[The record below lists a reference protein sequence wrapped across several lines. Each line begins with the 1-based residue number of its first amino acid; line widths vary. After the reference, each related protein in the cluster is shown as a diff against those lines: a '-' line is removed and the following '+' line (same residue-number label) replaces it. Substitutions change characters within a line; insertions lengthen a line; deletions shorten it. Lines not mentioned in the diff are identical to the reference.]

1 MHLGCLALVVLLS
14 SIAAPLAVDAQQPE
28 KLYRIALAAGGDL
41 GIVLLHGKGG
51 SPSGY
56 VRELA
61 SALQGKGHLVSTPTM
76 PWAQNRIYDASFD
89 EAMHEIDREIDSLRQ
104 KGAKFVVVSGHSLG
118 ANAALGYASSREGAS
133 GIIALAPAH
142 TPELPG
148 FIQRVAQ
155 DVRRARDLVATG
167 KGKEKHRFS
176 DVNQG
181 RTLEVAATAEVY
193 LSWFDPDGPAVMP
206 KSAASF
212 KVPTPLL
219 LVVGSRDRTAQG
231 KEYIFDKAPPHP
243 KSRFVTVP
251 ADHFAVP
258 SASINEVV
266 TWLGSLRQ

>member
-1 MHLGCLALVVLLS
+1 MRGCVAILFSL
-14 SIAAPLAVDAQQPE
+14 IAALIGHITP
-28 KLYRIALAAGGDL
+28 AAGDDL
-41 GIVLLHGKGG
+41 GVVLLHGKGG

-56 VRELA
+56 VRDLA
-61 SALQGKGHLVSTPTM
+61 SALQSKGHLVSTPTM
-76 PWAQNRIYDASFD
+76 PWAQDRIYDASFD

-104 KGAKFVVVSGHSLG
+104 KGAKFVVVAGHSLG
-118 ANAALGYASSREGAS
+118 ANAALGYASSRDSAS

-142 TPELPG
+142 TPELQG
-148 FIQRVAQ
+148 FIKRVAQ
-155 DVRRARDLVATG
+155 DVSRARSLVATG

-181 RTLEVAATAEVY
+181 QRLEVAATAEVY

-219 LVVGSRDRTAQG
+219 LVVGSGDRG
-231 KEYIFDKAPPHP
+231 KDYIFDKAPPHP

-251 ADHFAVP
+251 AGHFAVP
-258 SASINEVV
+258 SAAIEEVV
-266 TWLGSLRQ
+266 TWLGLLRQ

>member
-1 MHLGCLALVVLLS
+1 VYTRGGKNVRGCVAILFSLIAVLTGH
-14 SIAAPLAVDAQQPE
+14 IAPARGD
-28 KLYRIALAAGGDL
+28 DL
-41 GIVLLHGKGG
+41 GVVLLHGKAG

-61 SALQGKGHLVSTPTM
+61 SALQSKGHLVSTPAM

-89 EAMHEIDREIDSLRQ
+89 EAMREIDREIDSLRR
-104 KGAKFVVVSGHSLG
+104 KGAKFVVVAGHSLG
-118 ANAALGYASSREGAS
+118 ANAALGYASSRDRAS

-148 FIQRVAQ
+148 FMKRVAQ
-155 DVRRARDLVATG
+155 DVSRARDLVASG
-167 KGKEKHRFS
+167 KGKEKRRFS

-181 RTLEVAATAEVY
+181 QRLEVAATAEVY

-212 KVPTPLL
+212 KVSTPLL
-219 LVVGSRDRTAQG
+219 LVVGSGDRTAMG
-231 KEYIFDKAPPHP
+231 KDYIFDMAPPHT

-258 SASINEVV
+258 SAAIEEVA

>member
-1 MHLGCLALVVLLS
+1 MRGCVAILFSLITALIGH
-14 SIAAPLAVDAQQPE
+14 IAPAT
-28 KLYRIALAAGGDL
+28 GNDL

-61 SALQGKGHLVSTPTM
+61 SALRSKGDLVSTPTM
-76 PWAQNRIYDASFD
+76 PWAQDRIYDASFD
-89 EAMHEIDREIDSLRQ
+89 EAMREIDREIDSLRQ
-104 KGAKFVVVSGHSLG
+104 KGAKFIVVVGHSLG
-118 ANAALGYASSREGAS
+118 ANAALGYAASRNTAS

-142 TPELPG
+142 TPELPA
-148 FIQRVAQ
+148 FIKRVGH

-181 RTLEVAATAEVY
+181 RPLEVAATAEVY

-206 KSAASF
+206 RSAASF
-212 KVPTPLL
+212 KAPTPLL
-219 LVVGSRDRTAQG
+219 LVVGSGERTAMG
-231 KEYIFDKAPPHP
+231 KDYIFDKAPPHP
-243 KSRFVTVP
+243 KSRFATVP

-258 SASINEVV
+258 SAAIEEVV